1 MAAALYALGAGHE
14 GRALAQERPRQP
26 RDAAHRLGRHD
37 AQHDLGVFQLGEI
50 GGRRHR
56 ARQRQARQMAA
67 VLAVARQRRDMLG
80 VVSPQRDM
88 IAFERRDIGEGD
100 APGAGPEHH
109 DAGAGHLAPIR

>member
-1 MAAALYALGAGHE
+1 MPLAQATKAAPSRRN
-14 GRALAQERPRQP
+14 GRASRATPRIACAGTTP
-26 RDAAHRLGRHD
+26 STISASFSSRK
-37 AQHDLGVFQLGEI
+37 V

-88 IAFERRDIGEGD
+88 IAFERRDIGEGH

>member
-1 MAAALYALGAGHE
+1 
-14 GRALAQERPRQP
+14 
-26 RDAAHRLGRHD
+26 
-37 AQHDLGVFQLGEI
+37 
-50 GGRRHR
+50 
-56 ARQRQARQMAA
+56 MAA

-88 IAFERRDIGEGD
+88 IAFERRDIGEGH